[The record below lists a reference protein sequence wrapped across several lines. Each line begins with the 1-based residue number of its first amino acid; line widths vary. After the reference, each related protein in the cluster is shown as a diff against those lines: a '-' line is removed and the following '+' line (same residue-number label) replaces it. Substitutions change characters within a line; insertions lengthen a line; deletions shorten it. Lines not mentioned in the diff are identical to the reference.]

1 MLRVLKQIDTKSN
14 VSTYPLHL
22 RENEGPKLEEDDSSD
37 LMTLG
42 VPNYL

>member
-1 MLRVLKQIDTKSN
+1 MFPHTPFHV
-14 VSTYPLHL
+14 

-42 VPNYL
+42 VPNFLYNKK